1 MITPTRRT
9 VAAVVAAVGLG
20 TGSAFWATASASAAP
35 AAPAAP
41 EAAAAIPPICTSA
54 DLSVWVNVSGASGA
68 AGTIYYPLEFTN
80 ISNHT
85 CRTWGY
91 PGVSA
96 DNASGKQL
104 GSAAGRN
111 ALYPGTWVNI
121 PAGGTAHSLFAYGDA
136 EVSTSGC
143 NPASAATIKVYP
155 PDSVTSDLGFFSLP
169 SCTVAG
175 HVYLHVTVI
184 RPGANI

>member
-1 MITPTRRT
+1 MRKPTRRT
-9 VAAVVAAVGLG
+9 IAAAVAALGLG
-20 TGSAFWATASASAAP
+20 TGSALWATASASAAP
-35 AAPAAP
+35 SAP
-41 EAAAAIPPICTSA
+41 AAIPPVCTSA
-54 DLSVWVNVSGASGA
+54 DLAVWINVGGSSGA

-80 ISNHT
+80 VSNHT

-96 DNASGKQL
+96 DNASGTQL

-111 ALYPGTWVNI
+111 ALYPAAWVNI

-143 NPASAATIKVYP
+143 KPADATTIKVYP
-155 PDSVTSDLGFFSLP
+155 PNSFTSDLGFFSLP
-169 SCTVAG
+169 SCTVTG